1 MILADS
7 AFLLR
12 RLMQNNPIVDVSPA
26 VWQLALFEIASIL
39 HQLLSAVDVES
50 SFYEDAFLQKI
61 VPQPR

>member
-1 MILADS
+1 
-7 AFLLR
+7 
-12 RLMQNNPIVDVSPA
+12 MQNNPIVDVSPA